1 MQILGQRFTG
11 TTSVSFNG
19 TPALFKVCADTFL
32 VAKVPAG
39 ATTGNI
45 TVTEPS
51 GTFTSNKIFR
61 VMPDTSGFSP
71 INGPVGRLSPSG
83 KPSRKPRPSA
93 LMGCRQPASGRSRTW
108 RCRPPCP
115 PW

>member
-83 KPSRKPRPSA
+83 EA
-93 LMGCRQPASGRSRTW
+93 LTQTTAVSVDGVQATSFRAVSDMEV
-108 RCRPPCP
+108 
-115 PW
+115 